1 MFAARLT
8 ANDQA
13 GSSDGGTIVLDS
25 ALSSFTSNG
34 ALQAK
39 NGSTLTSNVNVTG
52 TGTLTALDNSA
63 VNLAAGSSLN
73 QQGGTSQVD
82 GAVTLNGTFTVS
94 SGTLKGAG
102 TIIGIVV
109 NSGGTVAPGDS
120 PGTLTVNGSYS
131 QGANGTL
138 AIEFTNTA
146 HDLLTVTG
154 PAVTGGIVNFS
165 FLDTSVATG
174 IVGETFDF
182 LTSAGVGTNLP
193 SGLFFANETPDT
205 TGQSNGFVTE
215 AGPGGVYRIARD
227 PSNANALQVVVLAVV
242 PAPEPSQFA
251 ALGIGLLG
259 LGALVLKARRR
270 QWAD

>member
-182 LTSAGVGTNLP
+182 LDSTGLSTSIINP
-193 SGLFFANETPDT
+193 LFTQYFSNETA
-205 TGQSNGFVTE
+205 GGLVTQ
-215 AGPGGVYRIARD
+215 AGPGGGVFRIAQN
-227 PSNANALQVVVLAVV
+227 PQNANDLQVTVMAVT
-242 PAPEPSQFA
+242 PAAAPEPSQYAAFA
-251 ALGIGLLG
+251 VGLLG
-259 LGALVLKARRR
+259 LGALGLRARKRTLT
-270 QWAD
+270 A